1 MIMDNEEEWA
11 AHVAELAELNGLTPE
26 VAEEAALVMGDMRQI
41 DDEGRAVVTLADGRE
56 LRLRLG
62 GK

>member
-26 VAEEAALVMGDMRQI
+26 IAEQAALVMGDMRQM
-41 DDEGRAVVTLADGRE
+41 DDDGRAVVTLADGRE